1 MLVTLIRNSK
11 QARLEINKTILQKV
25 AAFVVDTMMQSPQVM
40 SLVSRIVHELD
51 DSSVDSTEGIIKSPA
66 KRNSE
71 LLNSLL
77 GTVTRS

>member
-1 MLVTLIRNSK
+1 
-11 QARLEINKTILQKV
+11 
-25 AAFVVDTMMQSPQVM
+25 MQSPQVM

-51 DSSVDSTEGIIKSPA
+51 DSSVDSTEGIIKAPA

-77 GTVTRS
+77 GTVTRSLNAMSKRETKSKLITILNLNSFY